1 MKILVAEFRDPAH
14 PQAGGAEAVLVEVFS
29 RIVAAGHAVDYLCCR
44 PPGLPA
50 EETVR
55 GIRYLR
61 RGAQAVFNY
70 VVPAVYTRELRRNR
84 YDVIAEGIDKIPF
97 FLPLIERRVPV
108 ACIVPHLFGEA
119 IFREAAWPVASYVWL
134 MERPIPAVYRRSLF
148 SVLSETTRN
157 DVAGRG
163 VDPARIRIIHPGLD
177 LAVHAAPPA
186 KPSRVRPTIL
196 YVGRLKRY
204 KGIEIVLDAV
214 ARLRGRFPDLRFD
227 VVGIGDHLD
236 ALRRRAAAL
245 GISDAVTFAG
255 RVSTEEKVARM
266 QAADVLV
273 YTSPKE
279 GWGLSVLEAN
289 ACGTVVVA
297 SDSPG
302 LREAVVDGTTGFLV
316 PHGDADALADRI
328 GRILSDGVLHAH
340 LRAGALEWAA
350 RFTWDRAAAETL
362 ALLQEA
368 VQRKTKESD
377 PSTLRMN
384 PT

>member
-1 MKILVAEFRDPAH
+1 VRILVVEFRDPAH

-29 RIVAAGHAVDYLCCR
+29 RIVAAGHSVDYLCCR
-44 PPGLPA
+44 PPGFPA

-61 RGAQAVFNY
+61 RAPQAVFNY
-70 VVPAVYTRELRRNR
+70 AVPLVYTRELRRNR

-97 FLPLIERRVPV
+97 FLPLVERRVPV

-119 IFREAAWPVASYVWL
+119 IFREASWPVASYVWL

-148 SVLSETTRN
+148 SVLSETTRD

-163 VDPARIRIIHPGLD
+163 VDRSRIRVIHPGLD
-177 LAVHAAPPA
+177 LAAHTAPAA
-186 KPSRVRPTIL
+186 KPPRVRPTVL

-204 KGIEIVLDAV
+204 KGIELAIEAV
-214 ARLRGRFPDLRFD
+214 ARLRGRFPDIRFD
-227 VVGIGDHLD
+227 IVGVGDHLD
-236 ALRRRAAAL
+236 ALRRRAAEL
-245 GISDAVTFAG
+245 GIADAVTFTG
-255 RVSTEEKVARM
+255 RVSMEEKVARM
-266 QAADVLV
+266 QTADVLV

-302 LREAVVDGTTGFLV
+302 LREAVVEGTTGFLV
-316 PHGDADALADRI
+316 PHGDVDALADRI
-328 GRILSDGVLHAH
+328 ARVLSDDALHAR
-340 LRAGALEWAA
+340 LRAGALEWAS
-350 RFTWDRAAAETL
+350 RFTWDRAASETL
-362 ALLQEA
+362 ALLKEA
-368 VQRKTKESD
+368 ARDKDE
-377 PSTLRMN
+377 
-384 PT
+384 

>member
-1 MKILVAEFRDPAH
+1 VKILVVEFRDPAH

-29 RIVAAGHAVDYLCCR
+29 RIVAAGHSVDYLCCR
-44 PPGLPA
+44 PPGFPA
-50 EETVR
+50 EAAVR
-55 GIRYLR
+55 GIRILR
-61 RGAQAVFNY
+61 RAPQAVFNY
-70 VVPAVYTRELRRNR
+70 AAPWVYARELRRNG

-97 FLPLIERRVPV
+97 FLPLVERRVPV

-119 IFREAAWPVASYVWL
+119 IFREASWPVASYVWL

-148 SVLSETTRN
+148 SVLSETTRD

-163 VDPARIRIIHPGLD
+163 VDPGRIRVIHPGLD
-177 LAVHAAPPA
+177 LAAHTAPAA
-186 KPSRVRPTIL
+186 KPPRVRPTVL

-204 KGIEIVLDAV
+204 KGIELVLEAV
-214 ARLRGRFPDLRFD
+214 ARLRGRFADIRFD
-227 VVGIGDHLD
+227 VVGVGDHLA
-236 ALRRRAAAL
+236 ALRRRAADL
-245 GISDAVTFAG
+245 GLADAVTFAG

-316 PHGDADALADRI
+316 PHGDVDALSERI
-328 GRILSDGVLHAH
+328 GRILSDDALHAR
-340 LRAGALEWAA
+340 LRAGALEWAS

-368 VQRKTKESD
+368 AGAKGGER
-377 PSTLRMN
+377 
-384 PT
+384 